1 MKTICKKILTAVLA
15 GCLLLSLVA
24 CSGGNSGS
32 KAPASTEAPTKAAAA
47 LSRYDYVADMQGNSV
62 AITIAQNLKSV
73 KLGIA
78 AMGLDIT
85 AYCTVEGNTL
95 TLTELAEG
103 NEQFYKGLAAAP
115 FTLNED
121 GTAVQV
127 SAAEPT
133 EAAASTEAAAA
144 SAGLS
149 RYDYVADM
157 QGNSVAITI
166 ATNLKSV
173 KLGIAAMGLD
183 ITAYCTVE
191 GNTLTLTELAEGNE
205 QFYKGLA
212 AAPFTLNEDGTATQM
227 TAE

>member
-1 MKTICKKILTAVLA
+1 MKTICKKILAAVLA
-15 GCLLLSLVA
+15 GCLLLSLAA
-24 CSGGNSGS
+24 CSGGNSG
-32 KAPASTEAPTKAAAA
+32 KAASTEAPAKA
-47 LSRYDYVADMQGNSV
+47 
-62 AITIAQNLKSV
+62 
-73 KLGIA
+73 
-78 AMGLDIT
+78 
-85 AYCTVEGNTL
+85 
-95 TLTELAEG
+95 
-103 NEQFYKGLAAAP
+103 
-115 FTLNED
+115 
-121 GTAVQV
+121 
-127 SAAEPT
+127 
-133 EAAASTEAAAA
+133 EAT
-144 SAGLS
+144 LS